1 MPPLPFLRLNKLQIC
16 CMLACVL
23 RTSWEYF
30 YTSLRRESFYQRQS
44 QVCRIENAQGLL
56 QLFYNHGYHWRENI
70 YNLQSMEHDGLL
82 YDLLLYSH
90 FFCYCRSTCMQ
101 GELFPKTASLWLWS
115 RYYSLLTEHRR
126 IQFRITVSIDHE
138 YHLNNLMNTPHQ
150 IHQLRNIP
158 YILMGGW
165 FIVGPAESL
174 TEHETEGETN
184 QIGQSV
190 SWL

>member
-1 MPPLPFLRLNKLQIC
+1 
-16 CMLACVL
+16 
-23 RTSWEYF
+23 
-30 YTSLRRESFYQRQS
+30 
-44 QVCRIENAQGLL
+44 
-56 QLFYNHGYHWRENI
+56 
-70 YNLQSMEHDGLL
+70 MEHDGMDCFIASS
-82 YDLLLYSH
+82 YIH
-90 FFCYCRSTCMQ
+90 TFFVTVDRLVCKENCFQTPLPSDYEVAE
-101 GELFPKTASLWLWS
+101 G
-115 RYYSLLTEHRR
+115 YYSLLTEHRR
-126 IQFRITVSIDHE
+126 IRITVSIDHE

-184 QIGQSV
+184 RIGQSV

>member
-1 MPPLPFLRLNKLQIC
+1 
-16 CMLACVL
+16 
-23 RTSWEYF
+23 
-30 YTSLRRESFYQRQS
+30 
-44 QVCRIENAQGLL
+44 
-56 QLFYNHGYHWRENI
+56 
-70 YNLQSMEHDGLL
+70 MEHDGT
-82 YDLLLYSH
+82 DCFNIH
-90 FFCYCRSTCMQ
+90 TFFVTVDRLVCKENCFQTPLPSDYEVAE
-101 GELFPKTASLWLWS
+101 G
-115 RYYSLLTEHRR
+115 YYSLLTEHRR
-126 IQFRITVSIDHE
+126 IRITASNE